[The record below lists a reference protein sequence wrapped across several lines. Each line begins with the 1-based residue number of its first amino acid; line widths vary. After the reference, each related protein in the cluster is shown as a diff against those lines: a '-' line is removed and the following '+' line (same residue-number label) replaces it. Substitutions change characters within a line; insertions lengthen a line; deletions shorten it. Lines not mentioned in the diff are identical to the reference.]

1 MPYKVDSNIG
11 ICMNPLWT
19 FSWPQTANGA
29 VFFTFQT
36 PAAQYILVS
45 LNLYK
50 LETDRYC
57 DRNVLCQIDT
67 PVLSGGFS
75 RTQDMEWAQVL
86 MDYDEIIT

>member
-1 MPYKVDSNIG
+1 MELFSLRFKHPLLYSSIG
-11 ICMNPLWT
+11 RLI
-19 FSWPQTANGA
+19 
-29 VFFTFQT
+29 
-36 PAAQYILVS
+36 
-45 LNLYK
+45 YK

>member
-19 FSWPQTANGA
+19 FSWPQMANGA

-36 PAAQYILVS
+36 PPIL
-45 LNLYK
+45 LYCLIYK
-50 LETDRYC
+50 LETDQYC
-57 DRNVLCQIDT
+57 NRNFLCQIDM

-75 RTQDMEWAQVL
+75 HTQDMEWTQVL